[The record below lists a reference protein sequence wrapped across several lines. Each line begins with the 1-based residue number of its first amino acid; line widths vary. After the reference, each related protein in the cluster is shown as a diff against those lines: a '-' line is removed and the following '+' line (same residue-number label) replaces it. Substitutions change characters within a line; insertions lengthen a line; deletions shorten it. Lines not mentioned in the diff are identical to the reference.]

1 MQKKSIQ
8 TKKKKKSTHE
18 KKRKKKGMPRIKLT
32 SLAPSFSL
40 SGLRASLDK
49 SINLTA
55 RALTKSFK
63 KIDEIQSSLKN
74 AALSRGGALWKA
86 SATQFNAAVAK
97 AAANGKQATPEEV
110 LKVNLLETVNKIE
123 VNAKRTEA
131 EIADAEAAAVPGKD
145 PNDATV
151 PGKDP
156 NDAAVPEKQGKKG
169 KDADDA
175 KKRLKYLKIV
185 GILSAVAVAA
195 TTTGLVMKSYADK
208 AKEERA
214 QCLAR
219 WETRYMDIIK
229 DENGELLE
237 IDSAEKWSQNLLYL
251 EKAIESHDSVNG
263 DPEKANELL
272 VEMYNELVNCIS
284 NDTSLVGAFLNG
296 ISRDVGNALG
306 NVIDPV
312 AAPLDKLIDSTSDL
326 FKNIGIGL
334 AIFAATVL
342 IVLGVRLVM
351 KRSRRMNEYRIGHNY
366 RRSSGGSSGGSGGRV
381 RSRRWGEPNYQ
392 YRRIDS

>member
-8 TKKKKKSTHE
+8 TKKE
-18 KKRKKKGMPRIKLT
+18 KRKARHTRDKKERKNKMGKFKLT
-32 SLAPSFSL
+32 ALAQSFNL

-55 RALTKSFK
+55 SALATSFK
-63 KIDEIQSSLKN
+63 KVDEIQSSLKN
-74 AALSRGGALWKA
+74 AVRSRGGALWKA
-86 SATQFNAAVAK
+86 SATQFNEAVAK
-97 AAANGKQATPEEV
+97 AEALGKQAKPEEV
-110 LKVNLLETVNKIE
+110 VKRKLLKDLDDIDMNV
-123 VNAKRTEA
+123 KRAEA
-131 EIADAEAAAVPGKD
+131 EIANDAAPGKDTKAGEAAAPGKD
-145 PNDATV
+145 A
-151 PGKDP
+151 K
-156 NDAAVPEKQGKKG
+156 AVKEK
-169 KDADDA
+169 
-175 KKRLKYLKIV
+175 RVKYAKIV
-185 GILSAVAVAA
+185 GVLLAVASASVA
-195 TTTGLVMKSYADK
+195 TGLVMKSYADK
-208 AKEERA
+208 AKEERE

-219 WETRYMDIIK
+219 WETTYMDIIK

-272 VEMYNELVNCIS
+272 VGMYNELVDCIS

-334 AIFAATVL
+334 AILAATVL
-342 IVLGVRLVM
+342 IFLGVWLVM
-351 KRSRRMNEYRIGHNY
+351 KRSRRMNEYRIGPFGHNS
-366 RRSSGGSSGGSGGRV
+366 RRSSSGGSGSSGRSGGRV
-381 RSRRWGEPNYQ
+381 RSRTWGG
-392 YRRIDS
+392 YRRISTDA